1 MASIDDVLLALKT
14 AVIAAVTPLP
24 NANKIKVGVGF
35 PNIMP
40 TTTDLE
46 QGAGFIGIFPL
57 KNERLT
63 TRFFPGNYTTIAST
77 PLLAAAVTG
86 NTIAFSGSV
95 AAGYAVDVVVNSGQL
110 VGSMAVAYVTLGT
123 DTLDSVATAVAAALV
138 AAGFSASASG
148 ADVALSGTFSSVVC
162 NIGAQSQ
169 IAQEVR
175 RTERH
180 FQIMTV
186 VPGNASTLTAVSTDR
201 SAIVNAIDAYFALQ
215 YFLLLADASW
225 GRLKYVSGPWED
237 DMQRETML
245 IAHQVFSVEFATIAT
260 AVAVPVGA
268 IDVQQTNTTI
278 ASIASSSSFYEG

>member
-1 MASIDDVLLALKT
+1 MASVDDVLLALKA
-14 AVIAAVTPLP
+14 AVTTAVTPLP

-63 TRFFPGNYTTIAST
+63 TRFFPGNYTTIASA
-77 PLLAAAVTG
+77 PLLAATVAG
-86 NTIAFSGSV
+86 NTVTFSGSV
-95 AAGYAVDVVVNSGQL
+95 AANYVVNVVVNSGQI
-110 VGSMAVAYVTLGT
+110 VGSMAVAYVTLAT

-138 AAGFSASASG
+138 SAGVPASASG
-148 ADVALSGTFSSVVC
+148 ASLTLTGTFSSIIC

-186 VPGNASTLTAVSTDR
+186 MPGNAATLTSVSTDR

-215 YFLLLADASW
+215 YFLLLADGSW

-245 IAHQVFSVEFATIAT
+245 IAHQVFSVEFATVAT
-260 AVAVPVGA
+260 ATAAPVGA

-278 ASIASSSSFYEG
+278 ASIASTSSFYEG